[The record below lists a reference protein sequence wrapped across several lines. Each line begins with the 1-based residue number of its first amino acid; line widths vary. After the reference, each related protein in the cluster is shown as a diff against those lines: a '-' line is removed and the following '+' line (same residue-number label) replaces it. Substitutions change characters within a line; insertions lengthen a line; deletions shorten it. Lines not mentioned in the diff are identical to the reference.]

1 MAINLDHVTE
11 QIQVTDG
18 ATNASLTVQSKG
30 TGAFN
35 VAAGSSG
42 VNISNGGTVTAI
54 TRTNA
59 GSGYSSFPSVAIS
72 APTTAGGVQATASLA
87 FMLAGNISTVASGGA
102 GYTVGDTLTVV
113 GGTPTGA
120 AATYQ
125 VTAVSGG
132 VVTAFTAVNFAAYSV
147 LPTNPVSVTGGT
159 GSGATLNLVYS
170 ISPNFTITNAGS
182 GYVEQP
188 TVTFSGGGGSG
199 AAAYASVGGGAVI
212 RALGTT
218 GTQSLSLATAN
229 GEALRIRDI
238 GGADSYM
245 MLQPASGLINF
256 VAQGGT
262 NANLNFNANG
272 SGTVTFQTNGTSGL
286 RQLAV
291 THTASAVNFVQVT
304 GAATGNRPT
313 ISAQGSDTNLGLTLQ
328 SKGAFGLTFSNSSNG
343 IIASISHAG
352 SSTPNSIALQATI
365 SGFSPAI
372 AAQGTDT
379 NIDLTLTTKGTGSV
393 RGVTGGGEQFRVAH
407 TASAVNFVQVT
418 GAATGGATRIS
429 TQGSDSLVSLGIS
442 SKGAG
447 DIFFQNSGSSA
458 TGFIIKQGSGSIVNH
473 LQVTSSATGVA
484 PVLSAQGSDT
494 NIGLSLTAKGAGD
507 INFFANSNDIGFK
520 VSPNGTTGNSWV
532 AYGSS
537 VSPVLE
543 ASGSA
548 TNVNGIFRTKG
559 SGIMV
564 FRTNTSDE
572 QLRINPTA
580 SAVNYVQVTG
590 ATTGGAPTFSSQGSD
605 TNINMAFVSKGSGG
619 FRFFS
624 QAGGARQFQINNT
637 TSAVNYPIVT
647 GAAAGG
653 TPVLS
658 VDGSDTDIDIRFTP
672 KGAGFVRFG
681 TYTAGALSIAGYIE
695 IRDAGG
701 TIRRLAVVA

>member
-11 QIQVTDG
+11 QIQVTDV

-54 TRTNA
+54 TRTNFN
-59 GSGYSSFPSVAIS
+59 GTYTSVPTVAIS
-72 APTTAGGVQATASLA
+72 APTTAGGVQATANAINMVQS
-87 FMLAGNISTVASGGA
+87 GNTPTINSGGT
-102 GYTVGDTLTVV
+102 GYTNGDVLTIV
-113 GGTPTGA
+113 GGTPTGS
-120 AATYQ
+120 AATMT
-125 VTAVSGG
+125 VTSVSGG
-132 VVTAFTAVNFAAYSV
+132 VITGVSYANFATYSV
-147 LPTNPVSVTGGT
+147 VPTNPFSVTGGT
-159 GSGATLNLVYS
+159 GSGAT
-170 ISPNFTITNAGS
+170 FTSVWYPSAFTVTNAGS

-199 AAAYASVGGGAVI
+199 AAAYATV
-212 RALGTT
+212 
-218 GTQSLSLATAN
+218 
-229 GEALRIRDI
+229 
-238 GGADSYM
+238 
-245 MLQPASGLINF
+245 
-256 VAQGGT
+256 
-262 NANLNFNANG
+262 G
-272 SGTVTFQTNGTSGL
+272 SGTTVRSLGATLDLFNSAGTLARFLSTAAPIVSYPEFTSSQFGTVAYYSVNGTGPNIGLQISSKAAGSITFQTSF
-286 RQLAV
+286 V
-291 THTASAVNFVQVT
+291 TQFNIVNTTSAVNFVQVT
-304 GAATGNRPT
+304 GAATGSAAR
-313 ISAQGSDTNLGLTLQ
+313 ISA
-328 SKGAFGLTFSNSSNG
+328 
-343 IIASISHAG
+343 
-352 SSTPNSIALQATI
+352 
-365 SGFSPAI
+365 
-372 AAQGTDT
+372 
-379 NIDLTLTTKGTGSV
+379 
-393 RGVTGGGEQFRVAH
+393 
-407 TASAVNFVQVT
+407 
-418 GAATGGATRIS
+418 
-429 TQGSDSLVSLGIS
+429 QGSDSLVSLGIS

-590 ATTGGAPTFSSQGSD
+590 AATGANPAISAQGSDANISLNILSKANGNIFFNAGTTNRVQIDPFGGVNLAISFSGGVGFKALATSNQVNFLQAAGAIAGSAPILSAQGSD
-605 TNINMAFVSKGSGG
+605 TNIDISFV
-619 FRFFS
+619 
-624 QAGGARQFQINNT
+624 
-637 TSAVNYPIVT
+637 
-647 GAAAGG
+647 
-653 TPVLS
+653 
-658 VDGSDTDIDIRFTP
+658 P
-672 KGAGFVRFG
+672 KGTGLVSFG
-681 TYTAGALSIAGYIE
+681 TYTGTALSIAGYIE
-695 IRDAGG
+695 IKDAGG